1 MHRILAEHTVSI
13 TELRKNPAQYFTDKP
28 IAVLSNNRPAG
39 YMLSASLFEAMMDL
53 LEKQP
58 SNEAFVASFRPSA
71 EQLKAIALH
80 GQTLLE
86 QATDAD
92 LRQFSE

>member
-1 MHRILAEHTVSI
+1 MRIKI
-13 TELRKNPAQYFTDKP
+13 NLRIHK
-28 IAVLSNNRPAG
+28 I
-39 YMLSASLFEAMMDL
+39 
-53 LEKQP
+53 LEKQQ

-86 QATDAD
+86 QATDTY
-92 LRQFSE
+92 LSQFTE

>member
-1 MHRILAEHTVSI
+1 MRIKINLKIHKI
-13 TELRKNPAQYFTDKP
+13 
-28 IAVLSNNRPAG
+28 
-39 YMLSASLFEAMMDL
+39 
-53 LEKQP
+53 LEKQQ
-58 SNEAFVASFRPSA
+58 SNEAFVANFRPSA

-92 LRQFSE
+92 LSEFHE